1 MLASGSTRISEMVA
15 ALPQRLQRQFH
26 HAKALYRFLDNERVS
41 APAILERVYQ
51 ESILGI
57 KEEGER
63 LVCVDLSPVKKPY
76 ARVMEGLHRVG
87 RKKVLGYEL
96 LTCLGVDQESHLAL
110 GYAHLVAYGERGFR
124 SLPWEVKRAFQR
136 AQKQLGGPGVRLI
149 YVCDRGFDDRRV
161 FTQVL
166 EMGEA
171 FVIRVYHDRL
181 LERGGKLKGIATGLE
196 LPYQYQARL
205 KVRGKYRQVA
215 VHFGFTP
222 IEVEGK
228 QLTLVVSSV
237 PALGKRGR
245 WWLLTNLLVGRAE
258 EARRVV
264 EIYRKRWLIE
274 EFFRLLKTGLGLE
287 GFQVERLVRIRK
299 VIAILLGLAVFLW
312 ELQLEE
318 SPFKQF
324 LLRLGGKL
332 GIKSEG
338 DGPYLLLRGLI
349 RLLNYEVTREEL
361 ERAQGKEEMSYG

>member
-41 APAILERVYQ
+41 AAAILERVYR
-51 ESILGI
+51 ESILGLKG
-57 KEEGER
+57 KEH

-96 LTCLGVDQESHLAL
+96 LTCLGVDQEGHLAL

-166 EMGEA
+166 ELGEA

-205 KVRGKYRQVA
+205 KVGGKYRQVA
-215 VHFGFTP
+215 VHLGFTP
-222 IEVEGK
+222 VEVEGK
-228 QLTLVVSSV
+228 RLTLVVSYV
-237 PALGKRGR
+237 PALGKRGK
-245 WWLLTNLLVGRAE
+245 WWLLTNLAVGGAE

-287 GFQVERLVRIRK
+287 GFQVERLARIRK